1 MAVQCCKMWKQK
13 VIAKEE
19 ETDLVVALDC
29 IGNLAVFVDLA
40 VDNTLF
46 DTLAAAADMLAGVV
60 FGILVV
66 VAVDMFVGVVVDVLV
81 GVAVDVLVGMAVD
94 MLVSVAVDMLVGVA
108 DGMLVGVADG
118 MLADVLHFV
127 ATNGLSLYLLL
138 ALQLGAVV
146 SKSSD
151 PSVELQQ
158 STVVHCV
165 HVIVVVDAV
174 GAAVAVGTWKPPT
187 YKVKINL

>member
-1 MAVQCCKMWKQK
+1 M
-13 VIAKEE
+13 
-19 ETDLVVALDC
+19 VALDC
-29 IGNLAVFVDLA
+29 DGNLAVFVDLV

-60 FGILVV
+60 FGMLVV
-66 VAVDMFVGVVVDVLV
+66 VAVDMLVGVAVDMLVGVAVDVLV
-81 GVAVDVLVGMAVD
+81 GVAVDV
-94 MLVSVAVDMLVGVA
+94 LVSVAVDMLVGVA

-118 MLADVLHFV
+118 MLVGVADGMLADVLQFV
-127 ATNGLSLYLLL
+127 ATNGLSSYLLL
-138 ALQLGAVV
+138 ARQLGAVV

-151 PSVELQQ
+151 PSLELQQ

-165 HVIVVVDAV
+165 HVVVVVDAV

>member
-1 MAVQCCKMWKQK
+1 MIV
-13 VIAKEE
+13 KEE

-29 IGNLAVFVDLA
+29 IGNLAVFVDLV

-60 FGILVV
+60 FGMLVV
-66 VAVDMFVGVVVDVLV
+66 VAVDMLV
-81 GVAVDVLVGMAVD
+81 GVAVDVLVGVAVD